1 VIKRFNRYELKYF
14 VNAPQY
20 RGLVKDLSHFMV
32 PDAYGDVDGFYR
44 IVSLY
49 YDSPN
54 LAGYHSKIE
63 GLKFRRKLRIR
74 IYPGTDIKNVKTAF
88 VEIKQRINRTVQK
101 RRIVLPLDAAERLC
115 SGTGFPTNLDEADTA
130 TANEISYM
138 QRALSLRPKAIVSYR
153 RQAFM
158 GGRYERGMRL
168 TFDMKL
174 QGRIHALRVN
184 DIAKNRYC
192 FPLDWFVMEVKV
204 NERIPNWVLTLLAKH
219 DCQLQRISKYCAVV
233 STGRSHLG
241 SAWRHKENRYG

>member
-1 VIKRFNRYELKYF
+1 MIKRFNRYELKYL

-20 RGLVKDLSHFMV
+20 RGLVKDLQNFMV

-44 IVSLY
+44 VVSLY
-49 YDSPN
+49 YDSPH
-54 LAGYHSKIE
+54 LTGYHSKIE

-74 IYPGTDIKNVKTAF
+74 VYPGTNVTQVQTAF

-115 SGTGFPTNLDEADTA
+115 SGTRFPTDLDEADTA
-130 TANEISYM
+130 TANEIAYM
-138 QRALSLRPKAIVSYR
+138 QRALTLRPKAIVSYR

-174 QGRIHALRVN
+174 QGRMHALRVN
-184 DIAKNRYC
+184 EIAKNRYC

-219 DCQLQRISKYCAVV
+219 DCQLSRISKYCAVV
-233 STGRSHLG
+233 SHERAHLG
-241 SAWRHKENRYG
+241 AAWRHKENLYG

>member
-1 VIKRFNRYELKYF
+1 MIKRFNRYELKYL

-44 IVSLY
+44 IISLY

-54 LAGYHSKIE
+54 LTGYHSKIE

-74 IYPGTDIKNVKTAF
+74 IYPGTDITKVKTAF

-101 RRIVLPLDAAERLC
+101 RRIVLPLEEAERLC
-115 SGTGFPTNLDEADTA
+115 SGSGFPSHLDEADTA

-138 QRALSLRPKAIVSYR
+138 QRALTLRPKAIVSYR

-174 QGRIHALRVN
+174 QGRMHALRVN
-184 DIAKNRYC
+184 EIAKNRYC
-192 FPLDWFVMEVKV
+192 LPLDWFVMEVKV
-204 NERIPNWVLTLLAKH
+204 NERIPHWVLTLLAKH
-219 DCQLQRISKYCAVV
+219 DCQLTRVSKYCAVV
-233 STGRSHLG
+233 SHGRTHLG
-241 SAWRHKENRYG
+241 SAWRHKENLYG